1 MAGCDIVE
9 EIVEESLWKGS
20 ICMISDSICILAK
33 DLEDVF
39 VISEHKEQRLQSFES
54 LSEVGLRFKVKYSLN
69 LGVLPLRICFIEDGF
84 LECFL
89 LI

>member
-1 MAGCDIVE
+1 
-9 EIVEESLWKGS
+9 
-20 ICMISDSICILAK
+20 MISDYICILAK